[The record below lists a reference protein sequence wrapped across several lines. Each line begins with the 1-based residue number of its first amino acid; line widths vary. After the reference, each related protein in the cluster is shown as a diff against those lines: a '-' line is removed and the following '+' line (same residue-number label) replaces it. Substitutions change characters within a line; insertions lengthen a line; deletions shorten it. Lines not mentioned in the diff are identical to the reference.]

1 MTLRRLAKRP
11 QDGPVLPAH
20 SSGRRSDSGT
30 SQSLPNHLT
39 LQFTVSKEVADEA
52 KAFAKAG
59 KDASATKSALASI
72 TNGAS
77 KMAISPVS
85 PPALQK
91 VMAPRS
97 VERVAPP
104 PASALNSPSPS
115 PSPLPSAGEDV
126 SYEEAIRRREAK
138 ELEDAKLL
146 CSLENKCVIACRPGS
161 R

>member
-1 MTLRRLAKRP
+1 
-11 QDGPVLPAH
+11 
-20 SSGRRSDSGT
+20 
-30 SQSLPNHLT
+30 
-39 LQFTVSKEVADEA
+39 
-52 KAFAKAG
+52 
-59 KDASATKSALASI
+59 
-72 TNGAS
+72 
-77 KMAISPVS
+77 MAISTPTL
-85 PPALQK
+85 AK

-146 CSLENKCVIACRPGS
+146 CSLENKEACLSEFGRDPLASLTRVPVCSG
-161 R
+161 